1 MIIEIYLV
9 GIMAM
14 IILFM
19 SSLDESCFA
28 YASFNVLLYSILW
41 PLTITA
47 SIFDKYILKIKE

>member
-1 MIIEIYLV
+1 
-9 GIMAM
+9 MAM